1 MKMVGNYDWDGLREV
16 SAFKLDTF
24 EVAINMIRREWLSSM
39 EQFAFSIYGEKSA
52 MNRKIEESLPMEFHL
67 ERIRKLRFWYEEF
80 LAAYEELKNIQAK
93 KKAEG
98 EADS

>member
-1 MKMVGNYDWDGLREV
+1 MKMVGNYNWDGLREM
-16 SAFKLDTF
+16 SNFKLDTF
-24 EVAINMIRREWLSSM
+24 EVAINLIRREWLSST
-39 EQFAFSIYGEKSA
+39 EHFAVTIYGEKSA
-52 MNRKIEESLPMEFHL
+52 LNRKIQESLPMDFEL

-80 LAAYEELKNIQAK
+80 LSAYEEMKRVQEK